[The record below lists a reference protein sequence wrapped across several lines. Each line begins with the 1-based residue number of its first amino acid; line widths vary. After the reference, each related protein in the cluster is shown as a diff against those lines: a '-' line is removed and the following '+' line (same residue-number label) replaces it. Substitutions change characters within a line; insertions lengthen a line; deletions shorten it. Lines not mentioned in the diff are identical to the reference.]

1 MILREKKKHQAKG
14 MTHRKQ
20 RYRSSLNLKLTH
32 SSLSSPLRA
41 RNQLVA
47 SSRKDQSLVKIASK
61 EQLRTKN

>member
-1 MILREKKKHQAKG
+1 MILREKKKHQVKG

-20 RYRSSLNLKLTH
+20 RYRSSLNLKLTY

-47 SSRKDQSLVKIASK
+47 SSRKDQSLLKIASK
-61 EQLRTKN
+61 EQL